1 MISIEKLI
9 QQLQQCK
16 DNKITLSQANNKY
29 VQKTAID
36 IRKSE
41 LMFLNTNFEHLNEAN
56 YTMDSEY
63 EKLNKENETIK
74 QNVNTIKSK
83 TQDSN
88 NLIPNKSLIIYNENE
103 TATLPEIVCTLFNTL
118 TTTFKLNIDIN
129 LLYIYGIKNPESFYK
144 SFLLLTKVDFIIK
157 NNTEKKNEVAT
168 FKREMAIQYE
178 TFYKT
183 LNYRKYKFSR
193 NDMVSNL
200 TNVDNYTDYDLFQYI
215 ADYTHT
221 NYIILDIITEKYI
234 DITYNNNDI
243 VPNQNTQNN
252 SNQKDKYV
260 IIIKYSANTYL
271 PLMHSTGNHYFES
284 KILEYISKSYE
295 RIIFNK
301 FKEQQDLEN
310 PLHKQQN
317 LENPARK
324 FSAKNSSENDND
336 VDNAIDSINDTDNIM
351 DQFKTFNIE
360 EAFNNSIRMQNE
372 NSIINMNTNTM
383 NLNTIEDMID
393 IEEIETK
400 PMNSMHTSTSTSI
413 NTILKEIIPEPEIT
427 VSGIVGSIETLV
439 EPVKLNDIDLL
450 MNKIPMS
457 SGSKKDKAKVKITT
471 KKETVKES
479 TPVTSTTNDK
489 EELLPIGKYNLADLQ
504 RLGLLHKI
512 DTQKMGTA
520 GKKVNKLK
528 AELYLEISQKM

>member
-16 DNKITLSQANNKY
+16 DNKITLSQTNNKY

-36 IRKSE
+36 IRKDE
-41 LMFLNTNFEHLNEAN
+41 LTFLNTNFEHLNEAN

-63 EKLNKENETIK
+63 EKLNKENDNIK
-74 QNVNTIKSK
+74 QSINTIKSK

-103 TATLPEIVCTLFNTL
+103 TATLPEIICTLFNSL
-118 TTTFKLNIDIN
+118 TNTIDIDIN

-168 FKREMAIQYE
+168 FKREMAIHYE

-200 TNVDNYTDYDLFQYI
+200 TNIDNYTDYDLFQYI
-215 ADYTHT
+215 ADYTRT

-234 DITYNNNDI
+234 DINYNDNDI
-243 VPNQNTQNN
+243 VPKQNTINKDNN
-252 SNQKDKYV
+252 TNQKDKYI

-271 PLMHSTGNHYFES
+271 PLMHSTGNHYFQS
-284 KILEYISKSYE
+284 NILQYISKTYE
-295 RIIFNK
+295 RLIFNK
-301 FKEQQDLEN
+301 FKEQD
-310 PLHKQQN
+310 

-324 FSAKNSSENDND
+324 LIANNNED
-336 VDNAIDSINDTDNIM
+336 VDSIDDTDNIM

-360 EAFNNSIRMQNE
+360 EAFNNSIRIQNE
-372 NSIINMNTNTM
+372 NSIINMNTHMNTNTM

-400 PMNSMHTSTSTSI
+400 PMSSMHTSTSTSI
-413 NTILKEIIPEPEIT
+413 NNILKEVIPEPEIIT
-427 VSGIVGSIETLV
+427 ENSIEPID
-439 EPVKLNDIDLL
+439 EPIDEPIKLNDVELL

-471 KKETVKES
+471 KKEIVKDDKP
-479 TPVTSTTNDK
+479 TATTDITNAK

-504 RLGLLHKI
+504 RLCLLHKI

-520 GKKVNKLK
+520 SKKVNKLK
-528 AELYLEISQKM
+528 AELYLEISQKI